1 MLLNS
6 VEDQLEQAFAYL
18 PTCFSRLAFLASV
31 RDSYTGRYLHEGW
44 AMQAPADQVHEVLKR
59 AHREVFNLVVKTP
72 LVIFSGELKGYL
84 ESLAQARQRT
94 IALWLE
100 LETYRDMIPEGV
112 SPVSRAFFLSQIK
125 MALKVLLTI
134 PEWSVIQARPA
145 SLHPQLA
152 LPLPRHLEN

>member
-1 MLLNS
+1 
-6 VEDQLEQAFAYL
+6 
-18 PTCFSRLAFLASV
+18 
-31 RDSYTGRYLHEGW
+31 
-44 AMQAPADQVHEVLKR
+44 
-59 AHREVFNLVVKTP
+59 
-72 LVIFSGELKGYL
+72 VIFSGELKGYL